1 MAKTACSKRGGYVH
15 KSAQESKNAQTCKNQ
30 HATLRRALLASAS
43 VMLACGLCGCSL
55 PVVGTITTTTVQQAQ
70 DQKIKSLT
78 PKVDDKALIEP
89 GTLTVGLTSSSKVL
103 PYFSQIDE
111 KTNRGIDIEY
121 ACALANHL
129 GLQVKFV
136 HVPSTQALGKQ
147 CDIVMNAEQQKSSEQ
162 SGEAAIS
169 VLGQYT
175 AGATG
180 FFAKTQQ
187 KSDTQQPST
196 GAQQPPADTQK
207 SDEKTAQST
216 TPSATEDAA
225 APTGI
230 AKASNIAGK
239 KVGVQA
245 DSATK
250 NLLGSSSLQVE
261 QKEFAD
267 IESIFKALADGSID
281 YALCDVRPGFV
292 LARKHKTISFA
303 GTLDTPQHRG
313 VAVLSSNEAL
323 KAALDTAVSTV
334 SNNGILGYITHYW
347 LGADMALSEK
357 TKVEGIS
364 FADTSTTPSSS
375 AKPSNIPSLQTGN
388 NGAVTIPSSGDGSTA
403 GSNAAKIK

>member
-1 MAKTACSKRGGYVH
+1 MAKTTCSDMGSHMHKNAPSH
-15 KSAQESKNAQTCKNQ
+15 KSVRLCEGRYSR
-30 HATLRRALLASAS
+30 LRRGLFASTSALLIF
-43 VMLACGLCGCSL
+43 GLCGCSL
-55 PVVGTITTTTVQQAQ
+55 PVVGNITTTSVQQAQ
-70 DQKIKSLT
+70 DQKMQSLT
-78 PKVDDKALIEP
+78 PKVEDKALIEP
-89 GTLTVGLTSSSKVL
+89 GTLTIGLTSSSKVL
-103 PYFSQIDE
+103 PYFSQVDE

-121 ACALANHL
+121 ACALASHL

-136 HVPSTQALGKQ
+136 HVPSTQSLGKQ
-147 CDIVMNAEQQKSSEQ
+147 CDIVMNTGTQKSSEQ

-187 KSDTQQPST
+187 KSNMQKKSDTPST
-196 GAQQPPADTQK
+196 DVQQK
-207 SDEKTAQST
+207 SDEKTPQSAN
-216 TPSATEDAA
+216 PSATEGSAA
-225 APTGI
+225 SITI
-230 AKASNIAGK
+230 AQATDIAGK

-250 NLLGSSSLQVE
+250 NLLGSSSLHVV
-261 QKEFAD
+261 QKEFPD
-267 IESIFKALADGSID
+267 IESIFKALDDGSID

-292 LARKHKTISFA
+292 MARKHKTISFV

-323 KAALDTAVSTV
+323 KAALETAVSTV

-347 LGADMALSEK
+347 LGADMVLSDK

-364 FADTSTTPSSS
+364 FTSNGQTSASSA
-375 AKPSNIPSLQTGN
+375 AKPSNIPSLQTLN
-388 NGAVTIPSSGDGSTA
+388 NGALTIPSATDGSSA
-403 GSNAAKIK
+403 GANAAKIK